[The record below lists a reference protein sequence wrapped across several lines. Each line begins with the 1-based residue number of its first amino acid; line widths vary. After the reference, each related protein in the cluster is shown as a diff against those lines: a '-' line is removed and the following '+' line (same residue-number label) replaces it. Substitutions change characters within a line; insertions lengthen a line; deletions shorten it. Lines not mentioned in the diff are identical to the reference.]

1 LQRLGIVQKNS
12 QSGRDFAFNLIRA
25 EEQIKNYPDA
35 KNICLKR
42 RFAMPIVEHAGVS
55 FEVDDDGFLVNMD
68 DWNEQVACG
77 LAEREGG
84 EKIPKDKMEILYFM
98 RDYYKKFNS
107 FPILNYV
114 CKNIDQPRG
123 CIREKFLDPMKAWKI
138 AGLPKPGVIQ
148 TEAADEE
155 HKIYTWLV
163 PT

>member
-1 LQRLGIVQKNS
+1 
-12 QSGRDFAFNLIRA
+12 
-25 EEQIKNYPDA
+25 
-35 KNICLKR
+35 
-42 RFAMPIVEHAGVS
+42 MPMVEHAGVT

-68 DWNEQVACG
+68 DWNEKVACG

-84 EKIPKDKMEILYFM
+84 EKLPKEKMEILYFM
-98 RDYYKKFNS
+98 RDYYKKFNA

-114 CKNIDQPRG
+114 CTNIDQPRD

-148 TEAADEE
+148 TEAADKE